1 MTEDIN
7 KEDEVEKIKKDIL
20 QSGVPC
26 ELDTLFKLRKAK
38 WMVIHQGSYIDED
51 TNQLRYIDFY
61 AVKSIPNLFQA
72 NLVIECCKSNK
83 PWVFYGS
90 WKKFWLPTVVPY
102 HLPEANLKLEI
113 FACSHQ
119 TRKDIFEAT
128 FSYEPFKKGK
138 GRDIFDASMK
148 VIKALRCNY
157 LDLKEFDQKH
167 NYSFIRIFYP
177 VIVFDGHLYRI
188 IRRGGDFILSKTE
201 YLRYLVSYKD
211 RSYLIDVVSKIGLE
225 DLLTQI
231 HEECNA
237 LREFKEKTGSLLE
250 KSESESPNS

>member
-1 MTEDIN
+1 MTEDTN

-26 ELDTLFKLRKAK
+26 ELDTLFKLRTAK
-38 WMVIHQGSYIDED
+38 WDAIHQDAYIDED

-61 AVKSIPNLFQA
+61 AFKNIPNLFQA
-72 NLVIECCKSNK
+72 NLVIECCKSDK

-90 WKKFWLPTVVPY
+90 WKKFWLPTVVPA
-102 HLPEANLKLEI
+102 HLPEAKLKLGI
-113 FACSHQ
+113 FECSHQ
-119 TRKDIFEAT
+119 TRKNIFEAT

-148 VIKALRCNY
+148 VIKALRYHY
-157 LDLKEFDQKH
+157 LRLKKFDQKY

-188 IRRGGDFILSKTE
+188 IRRGEDFILSKTE

-211 RSYLIDVVSKIGLE
+211 RSYLIDIVSKIGLE

-231 HEECNA
+231 YEECNT
-237 LREFKEKTGSLLE
+237 LSEFKEKTGSLFEE
-250 KSESESPNS
+250 KRK